1 VIFRWT
7 IATYSHMLFWDTFF
21 WSIILSSYNKMKRR
35 RDRWKEKAVTSK
47 KSFRY
52 QRKEKYRIKNERNQY
67 DSDLQEANK
76 EISRLEGKLRGKE
89 GSLVVDHKAD
99 LVFLALQL
107 FLIARISFRGVA
119 RVLSVLAPWLGLDK
133 TPCPQTVINWVT
145 RLSISRMQHA
155 IPLPAMGPAELLFP
169 NGFFLVIDASIGL
182 GSGKIMTVL
191 ALDANHYLNHPRH
204 SPSLRD
210 VHCVAVSVAD
220 TWTGDSVALLLEK
233 VIDQIG
239 RPLGYVKDG
248 GADLGKAVRLLNE
261 KGRVSLSIDDISHL
275 IANLLKHE
283 YGQSPALDRF
293 IRSCGKV
300 STLLKQTILACLAP
314 PKVSTK
320 ARFMNLHRL
329 VGWASSLLALS
340 PRGRAANGSMLQRL
354 RDRFDQLPECKGFI
368 HDFLKDAEPLIHCQ
382 EILKNDGLS
391 IASVERCLPIIETIP
406 SSSIRNGISLWIE
419 KHLGI
424 ARELELEQCGM
435 PITSDCI
442 ESLFGVAKRH
452 GTGEIKDANRIAMRI
467 PALCGSVI
475 RQDAINVLG
484 ISVKD
489 QQQWM
494 KNLPS
499 LIQQRREVFKHG
511 DLERITGDGEKQN
524 VELII
529 GSKSGQKMPI
539 SNSKTVTYENYSEP
553 WLMDCEIQSMC

>member
-1 VIFRWT
+1 
-7 IATYSHMLFWDTFF
+7 
-21 WSIILSSYNKMKRR
+21 MKRK
-35 RDRWKEKAVTSK
+35 RDCWKEKAVTSK
-47 KSFRY
+47 KTLRY
-52 QRKEKYRIKNERNQY
+52 QRKEKHRIKRERNQY
-67 DSDLQEANK
+67 KSDLQESNK
-76 EISRLEGKLRGKE
+76 IISKLERKLRAKDGV
-89 GSLVVDHKAD
+89 LVIDHKVD

-119 RVLSVLAPWLGLDK
+119 RTLSVLAPWLGLDK

-145 RLSISRMQHA
+145 RLSISRMRHA

-191 ALDANHYLNHPRH
+191 ALDANHYLNHPRS

-210 VHCVAVSVAD
+210 INCVAVSVAE
-220 TWTGDSVALLLEK
+220 TWTGESVALLLEK

-261 KGRVSLSIDDISHL
+261 KGEINLSIDDVSHV

-283 YGQSPALDRF
+283 YSQSPALDHF
-293 IRSCGKV
+293 IRTCGKV
-300 STLLKQTILACLAP
+300 STLLKQTTLACLAP

-340 PRGRAANGSMLQRL
+340 PRGRAPNGSMLQRL
-354 RDRFDQLPECKGFI
+354 RDRFDQLPECKKFI
-368 HDFLKDAEPLIHCQ
+368 HDFLNDAKPLIRCQ

-391 IASVERCLPIIETIP
+391 TTSVELCLPIIETIP
-406 SSSIRNGISLWIE
+406 SSSIRNGFIQWIE
-419 KHLGI
+419 KHLEI

-467 PALCGSVI
+467 PALCGSVL

-484 ISVKD
+484 ISVKE
-489 QQQWM
+489 QQHWM

-499 LIQQRREVFKHG
+499 LIHQRREVFEHG
-511 DLERITGDGEKQN
+511 DLGKITGDGKKQN

-529 GSKSGQKMPI
+529 GSKSGQKTPE
-539 SNSKTVTYENYSEP
+539 SNSKSATCINSDEP
-553 WLMDCEIQSMC
+553 WLKGCETPNTC